1 MKFDPITKE
10 IFTDKNEFV
19 KKLDCPYRMTWLDL
33 ERSKSKF
40 PKCSDC
46 EKVII
51 DTNIL
56 TDDELVEI
64 VKQDP
69 NTCLKVDL
77 NQNNL
82 TVKAYGNS
90 GTL

>member
-19 KKLDCPYRMTWLDL
+19 KKLNCPYRMTWSNL
-33 ERSKSKF
+33 EDTNSQFR
-40 PKCSDC
+40 KCSVC